1 MKIAYRDDPH
11 LSKKNIELLQIINEI
26 IDDYAADNFKLTLRE
41 LYYELVGKVIIPNVQ
56 AEYSKLS
63 RLLTKGR
70 MAGLVNWDAIEDRLR
85 KPDLL
90 YWVIDIPDALQDTID
105 QYRLNRQRGQKNY
118 LEIWTEKDAL
128 SGILQRLAHHYHIR
142 LVVNRGYSSCTAMH
156 EAFKRLGR
164 AEENEQKLII
174 LYVGDHDPSG
184 LDMLRDIPSRLEEF
198 GVSCKLIPVAL
209 TQKQIQQYSLPKNTA
224 KVTDPRAQWYI
235 ENFGD
240 KSWEV
245 DALGPRRLTQIVE
258 KAIKKHVNIKLF
270 EQTVAQE
277 EAEIKEL
284 RKIIKEKQV

>member
-209 TQKQIQQYSLPKNTA
+209 TQKQIQQYSLPKNPA